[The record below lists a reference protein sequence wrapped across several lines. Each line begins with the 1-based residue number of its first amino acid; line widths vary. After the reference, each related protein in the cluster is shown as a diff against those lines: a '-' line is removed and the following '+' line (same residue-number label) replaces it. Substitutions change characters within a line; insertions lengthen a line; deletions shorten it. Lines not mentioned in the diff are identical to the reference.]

1 VIYATEAIEGN
12 FIQQFTF
19 SEPQYLNLHILGTQ
33 FSLNTGSTTSSC
45 VTVAKHLTSYS
56 YTWMSLLFQNVE
68 FSENS
73 GGLTNDIYFAD
84 SMVMNVVIDGA
95 IWIIPISDLVP
106 SKLAQVI
113 YKNDVSSF
121 LKISNS
127 VFSCSGQSYSN
138 DVVMQF

>member
-1 VIYATEAIEGN
+1 
-12 FIQQFTF
+12 
-19 SEPQYLNLHILGTQ
+19 
-33 FSLNTGSTTSSC
+33 
-45 VTVAKHLTSYS
+45 
-56 YTWMSLLFQNVE
+56 MSLLFHNVE

-95 IWIIPISDLVP
+95 TWNIPISDLVP